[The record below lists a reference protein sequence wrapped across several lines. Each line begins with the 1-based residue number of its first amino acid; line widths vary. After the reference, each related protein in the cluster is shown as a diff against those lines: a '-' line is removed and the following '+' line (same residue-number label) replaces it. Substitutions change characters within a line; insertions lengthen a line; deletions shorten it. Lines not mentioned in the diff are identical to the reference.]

1 MQIGKYQLVRKLA
14 SGGMAE
20 VFLAKAAGPRGFE
33 KTLVLKRIL
42 PHLAEDAAFVEMF
55 LGEARLAAQLE
66 HPNIVQIFDFGEAEG
81 SFFLAMEFIDGP
93 NLRKLVKRAAEE
105 ALPPAFCAKV
115 VAAAAE
121 GLAYAH
127 EFRDVETGEP
137 LGLIHRDVSP
147 DNILVS
153 RQGAV
158 KVVDFGIAKVAG
170 QGHRTLTGVVKGKV
184 AYMPPE
190 QLQAKAMD
198 RRVDVYALGVVLY
211 ELLTGKRPF
220 DATTD
225 VSVMQAILFEP
236 FIPVSARRPDVPVAL
251 QQVLDKALSKDRER
265 RYLDCRALQD
275 DLERFVLSTGEPV
288 GPYQIAQRIVQWGPE
303 VVSGSVTKLPEV
315 PVSSMVSPL
324 DSTSPTTPVP
334 QEALAKVVPPSGEV
348 TTPARPVPTRSV
360 RSQVVLHPVERTA
373 PTQSLPIAIGAVA
386 AEHGVPRPDAE
397 RVAASA
403 VPASALVE
411 GLQLELQG
419 AGPES
424 KGMNPPVRM
433 AGQPGTGPQL
443 AVGRL
448 PTDGRGVD
456 GGAELAALAALL
468 PKDVVNPVPVPA
480 VVEDV
485 EDAIQTRSSEYLVPG
500 LAKKKWTGTVVG
512 VGGVLLAL
520 GVGLVLFDGEEP
532 KVGLVDTPRVAEA
545 SVESALQED
554 AKATGWVESEAV
566 LEAEPVDETKDAG
579 VQMKQEGIADAPVL
593 STDAAIPE
601 ETRAE
606 PAVAIVP
613 PSATPKAKGSM
624 APRKVAA
631 VAKGRLELRIRPYAV
646 VYLDGRKLGE
656 TPLEVVEVPAG
667 RHTLRLV
674 NEELGKDVTRP
685 VAVKA
690 GQSTV
695 FKLNLAAE

>member
-42 PHLAEDAAFVEMF
+42 PHLAEDPAFVEMF

-225 VSVMQAILFEP
+225 VSVMQAILFES
-236 FIPVSARRPDVPVAL
+236 FIPVSQRRPDLPVAL
-251 QQVLDKALSKDRER
+251 QQVLDKALAKDRER
-265 RYLDCRALQD
+265 RYPDCRALQD

-288 GPYQIAQRIVQWGPE
+288 GAYQIAQRIAQWVPE
-303 VVSGSVTKLPEV
+303 VAAAPAMTPSQGASRGSVAPQSKPDARRSSVEA
-315 PVSSMVSPL
+315 PV
-324 DSTSPTTPVP
+324 DSTSPTTPMPRSLVAPLEVAAADSTSPTTPMPVAIGDVVRELELRSSP
-334 QEALAKVVPPSGEV
+334 QQDTLQSYPVVV
-348 TTPARPVPTRSV
+348 KTPARRADAPAHGASRPRETSRGSGAKVQAPHARDDDAVAMAAVSALPPADALPTPVAPVDADDAVHTRST
-360 RSQVVLHPVERTA
+360 EY
-373 PTQSLPIAIGAVA
+373 VA
-386 AEHGVPRPDAE
+386 
-397 RVAASA
+397 A
-403 VPASALVE
+403 VPAGRSGGRIAVIVGAVVALSV
-411 GLQLELQG
+411 GG
-419 AGPES
+419 AVTLMRGGDSEVSPVHV
-424 KGMNPPVRM
+424 NPP
-433 AGQPGTGPQL
+433 PLTQL
-443 AVGRL
+443 PSEPATPSQG
-448 PTDGRGVD
+448 GRGV
-456 GGAELAALAALL
+456 
-468 PKDVVNPVPVPA
+468 PQVS
-480 VVEDV
+480 
-485 EDAIQTRSSEYLVPG
+485 T
-500 LAKKKWTGTVVG
+500 
-512 VGGVLLAL
+512 
-520 GVGLVLFDGEEP
+520 
-532 KVGLVDTPRVAEA
+532 
-545 SVESALQED
+545 
-554 AKATGWVESEAV
+554 
-566 LEAEPVDETKDAG
+566 
-579 VQMKQEGIADAPVL
+579 DAPVA
-593 STDAAIPE
+593 SKEPQVARDANMPE
-601 ETRAE
+601 AGP
-606 PAVAIVP
+606 PAVQDAPPGNSGTVSKEDGAVVAKREPVKATEDRVP
-613 PSATPKAKGSM
+613 SPSRVREKA
-624 APRKVAA
+624 PVQKVAP
-631 VAKGRLELRIRPYAV
+631 VAKGRLEFRVRPYAV
-646 VYLDGRKLGE
+646 VSLDGKVLGQ
-656 TPLEVVEVPAG
+656 TPFPAVEVPVG
-667 RHTLRLV
+667 RHTVRLV
-674 NEELGKDVTRP
+674 NKELGKDVTRT
-685 VAVKA
+685 VDVRA
-690 GQSTV
+690 GQPNV
-695 FKLNLAAE
+695 FKLNLEAE